1 METKYYKVK
10 NTFSPLAFI
19 AVLLVTLII
28 GSALSWPYLWLE
40 DKIPL
45 IYLNL
50 LIPVGAGMILGGI
63 VGQVAKVLK
72 MHSPIF
78 GTISILIGFI
88 GVTIIKWAMY
98 IYNLFA
104 SSESLPFFSTM
115 KNILL
120 NPSEFWS
127 TICYVNSV
135 GTWGLS
141 KESNITGIFLWI
153 IWIGEIILFYFCFSV
168 IFHSEID
175 IPFVEKDNTWATKYD
190 TTFKF
195 AYFNLADVSRSIEED
210 PNALF
215 LYSRLNS
222 TNAKV
227 NYVSAELYRSK
238 DGGLNYLTLSTHV
251 LNDKNNYSTTKVIK
265 HLIVDWDFVNNLVS
279 NTYTT
284 NEANVAK
291 SF

>member
-19 AVLLVTLII
+19 VILLVTFII

-40 DKIPL
+40 EKIPF
-45 IYLNL
+45 IYFNV
-50 LIPVGAGMILGGI
+50 LIPVGAGMILGAI

-98 IYNLFA
+98 IYNLLA
-104 SSESLPFFSTM
+104 ASESLPLFSTM
-115 KNILL
+115 KNILS
-120 NPSEFWS
+120 NPSEFWT

-141 KESNITGIFLWI
+141 KGSNVTGILLWI

-175 IPFVEKDNTWATKYD
+175 IPFVEKDNAWATKHD

-195 AYFNLADVSRSIEED
+195 AYFNLANVSKSIEED

-215 LYSRLNS
+215 LYPRLD
-222 TNAKV
+222 TNVEKV
-227 NYVSAELYRSK
+227 NHVSAELYRSK

-251 LNDKNNYSTTKVIK
+251 LNDKNNYSTTSVIK
-265 HLIVDWDFVNNLVS
+265 HLIVDWDFVNNLIS

-284 NEANVAK
+284 NEANVGE
-291 SF
+291 SV

>member
-104 SSESLPFFSTM
+104 SSESCLSF
-115 KNILL
+115 LL
-120 NPSEFWS
+120 
-127 TICYVNSV
+127 
-135 GTWGLS
+135 
-141 KESNITGIFLWI
+141 
-153 IWIGEIILFYFCFSV
+153 
-168 IFHSEID
+168 
-175 IPFVEKDNTWATKYD
+175 
-190 TTFKF
+190 
-195 AYFNLADVSRSIEED
+195 
-210 PNALF
+210 
-215 LYSRLNS
+215 
-222 TNAKV
+222 
-227 NYVSAELYRSK
+227 
-238 DGGLNYLTLSTHV
+238 
-251 LNDKNNYSTTKVIK
+251 
-265 HLIVDWDFVNNLVS
+265 
-279 NTYTT
+279 
-284 NEANVAK
+284 
-291 SF
+291 